1 MVPRKGEVQVAD
13 RVDRHLHPPFP
24 ARKEVCR
31 IGKEQLVGDPLPEPA
46 ADLPV
51 EVREFFPGAEPG
63 GDITSI
69 KIGAKRHHILP
80 AQPEKPLQ
88 MRRQPRECRVGVI
101 REEMDTEVQSYEP
114 ANGNNMAELVVGQVA
129 GVVMY

>member
-1 MVPRKGEVQVAD
+1 
-13 RVDRHLHPPFP
+13 
-24 ARKEVCR
+24 
-31 IGKEQLVGDPLPEPA
+31 
-46 ADLPV
+46 
-51 EVREFFPGAEPG
+51 
-63 GDITSI
+63 
-69 KIGAKRHHILP
+69 
-80 AQPEKPLQ
+80 